1 MSDDTVKGVVQAVKD
16 AGPKK
21 GKYGTQYRISLKVDD
36 EWYGGFFGKSA
47 EALGLEEGKLVTF
60 DVVYNGEYKNI
71 ETKTLK
77 VSDSQ
82 EAPKKQAASTGGS
95 SGSAGKAYSGG
106 NNAGIKVGHAINNAV
121 QLAIAAKTTDLK
133 SIHGLAVDIIA
144 LSVKLEGQ
152 FEQIVASAAARLAKA
167 SGAEPQQEAPA
178 EQPKAKPAAKAKPA
192 PKKAPPP
199 PPEPEADDTA
209 SENDDP
215 PTDPGEPDFDDDIP
229 F

>member
-47 EALGLEEGKLVTF
+47 DDLGLEEGKLVTF

-77 VSDSQ
+77 VSASQ
-82 EAPKKQAASTGGS
+82 EAPKQQGKAGGAT
-95 SGSAGKAYSGG
+95 AGKTAYSGG

-152 FEQIVASAAARLAKA
+152 FDQIVATAAQRLAKA
-167 SGAEPQQEAPA
+167 SGEEPAQEAPA
-178 EQPKAKPAAKAKPA
+178 ETPKAKPATKAKPAAKKAA
-192 PKKAPPP
+192 PPPPP
-199 PPEPEADDTA
+199 PPEPDEPE
-209 SENDDP
+209 SENDEP